1 MDGSFVLTRH
11 LTVLAALTVD
21 FKAAVDTTSNLKAD
35 IRVVVVVATAAAVVD
50 TTVEEDMVITTMAT
64 EAALAPAA
72 EATAGVLVLAEVLVL
87 ALALVVVDM
96 AAAMVCRI

>member
-35 IRVVVVVATAAAVVD
+35 IRVVVVATAAAGVD